1 MEPTQQQLIARWN
14 SARDVWEENTGAPLY
29 EHWDVFSETWPLS
42 GSMRSGE
49 AFALPTSAPPMADSA
64 CSSLLPTPSA
74 ALATN
79 GGSQAPAKRRAGGH
93 SVQLHD
99 VLEHL

>member
-42 GSMRSGE
+42 GSMRSGT
-49 AFALPTSAPPMADSA
+49 AYALPTSERPTDGSG
-64 CSSLLPTPSA
+64 CSSLLPTPRVSD
-74 ALATN
+74 TN
-79 GGSQAPAKRRAGGH
+79 GAGHHGTGGPD
-93 SVQLHD
+93 L
-99 VLEHL
+99 